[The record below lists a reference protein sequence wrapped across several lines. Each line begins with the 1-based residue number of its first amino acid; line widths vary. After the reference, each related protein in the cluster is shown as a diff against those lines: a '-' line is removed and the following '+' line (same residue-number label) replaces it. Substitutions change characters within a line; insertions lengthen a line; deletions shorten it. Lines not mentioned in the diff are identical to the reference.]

1 MDLLSLVDVLFRII
15 GILAF
20 LVLIMIL
27 PNTVEATHN
36 QNLYV
41 SAENSRFN
49 NHFAGSMVI
58 EVVVQDPNIGTLDD
72 GLGEPSVTLNG
83 KKLRMAQASDGNW
96 HAFFANKE
104 KAQEADDIASNG
116 QAGKGLDF
124 GVFCGPN
131 TAASVFGVSFSD
143 TEGVAIST
151 SNGIS
156 GSSNGKS
163 SFSACTGTPTSPS
176 STINNVVR
184 NAASLNQNSNV
195 QVGQIGIDVDIWPVV
210 QLFSFSNDV
219 TIKYTRAGGTQ
230 SVTLHYDDI
239 ENISINLDRTA
250 YPTNSE
256 VIATIYDMQLNQDPT
271 NEDSWTFTTGST
283 QKTYYHAFTKSG
295 TNAANGGSGLI
306 NIVSSLSS
314 LGFNENGKLSLNLG
328 NIAALNTNGIQP
340 SSTLSDGTT
349 NIVTFAETEPNSGIF
364 VNSDYQGNSNVRISS
379 SAPRGQ
385 SAIIEYNSQSASIVS
400 GTFTASIS
408 IGEKTSKSL
417 QLSTLIPGK
426 KFAVTLV
433 DPDQNLSSMKSDDFH
448 VYNSTAIIPSIQIG
462 SPLTLE
468 KTSEIKFFETSGTSL
483 TSSGISSITFRV
495 NDTNSDILL
504 IDTRSASTT
513 NFEKISINLGIT
525 ANTLQDLLLNNAE
538 SNINGTNWINY
549 DFRSFQ
555 NQLELDSSDFSD
567 TTMTLYFNSLSD
579 TSPVTILDKGDI
591 SSAQGLV
598 QIDNEDVVSIKSKT
612 GTVFLVVNFDSSS
625 DTSGAGRLA
634 SETYRQPIVFDLF
647 SFGVS
652 NSEPINNAKYR
663 LELKE
668 TEANSGSFVGSME
681 ISQSNQFDSSF
692 VKTLQTI
699 SENVKLLINQ
709 RLLDEKGID
718 LKYSDIAIAGVRY
731 DISSQTDVRTNDG
744 KVTLNQR
751 TFRFGQPVKVI
762 LIDSDLNQKHDKVD
776 IYVTS
781 NDSASAN
788 VDTVIDQSGNLLL
801 EIMIKDVRYKR
812 CTINGVETGGLA
824 STGFTLVETGPATG
838 IFEGIFRMPTQ
849 ICNSDGTRLIGTAGG
864 SIEVEYH
871 DALDSSGKPNIF
883 GLTFTKTTGST
894 PRVDE
899 KIPDWIKTN
908 VRAWVDKKTNDDTFL
923 NGIQY
928 LINENLI
935 VPSKIQEGK
944 SEKKLPSWVRNNADW
959 WSSGLITQDDYLRGI
974 EYLIEKGIIKLP

>member
-1 MDLLSLVDVLFRII
+1 
-15 GILAF
+15 
-20 LVLIMIL
+20 
-27 PNTVEATHN
+27 
-36 QNLYV
+36 
-41 SAENSRFN
+41 
-49 NHFAGSMVI
+49 
-58 EVVVQDPNIGTLDD
+58 
-72 GLGEPSVTLNG
+72 
-83 KKLRMAQASDGNW
+83 MAQASDGNW

-210 QLFSFSNDV
+210 QLFSLSNDV

-283 QKTYYHAFTKSG
+283 QKTYYHAFTKSS

-364 VNSDYQGNSNVRISS
+364 VNSDYRGNSNVRISS

-400 GTFTASIS
+400 STFTASIS
-408 IGEKTSKSL
+408 IGEKTSNSL

-426 KFAVTLV
+426 KFVVTLV

-525 ANTLQDLLLNNAE
+525 ADTLADLLIDDNEANT
-538 SNINGTNWINY
+538 NGTNWINY

-555 NQLELDSSDFSD
+555 NHLELEQSDFSD
-567 TTMTLYFNSLSD
+567 TTMTLYFVSLSGD
-579 TSPVTILDKGDI
+579 SIQIIDKGDI

-598 QIDNEDVVSIKSKT
+598 QIDNEDAVSIKSKT
-612 GTVFLVVNFDSSS
+612 GAVFLVVNFDSSS
-625 DTSGAGRLA
+625 DTNGAGRIA
-634 SETYRQPIVFDLF
+634 SETDKQPIVFDVF
-647 SFGVS
+647 SFGES
-652 NSEPINNAKYR
+652 NSEPINNAIYR

-668 TEANSGSFVGSME
+668 SEINSGSFTGSME
-681 ISQSNQFDSSF
+681 ISQLNQFNSSF
-692 VKTLQTI
+692 VSTLQTI
-699 SENVKLLINQ
+699 SEDVKLLINQ
-709 RLLDEKGID
+709 RLLGEKGID
-718 LKYSDIAIAGVRY
+718 LKYSDIARVGVNF
-731 DISSQTDVRTNDG
+731 DVSSKTDVRTNDG

-762 LIDSDLNQKHDKVD
+762 LIDPDLNQKHDKVD

-812 CTINGVETGGLA
+812 CTINGVKTGGLA

-883 GLTFTKTTGST
+883 GLAFTKTTGST

>member
-1 MDLLSLVDVLFRII
+1 MVIPHT
-15 GILAF
+15 A
-20 LVLIMIL
+20 
-27 PNTVEATHN
+27 EAAHN

-49 NHFAGSMVI
+49 NHFAGSIVI
-58 EVVVQDPNIGTLDD
+58 EVVVMDPNIRTLDD
-72 GLGEPSVTLNG
+72 ALGEPSVTLNG

-96 HAFFANKE
+96 HAYFANKE
-104 KAQEADDIASNG
+104 KAQEADDVASSG
-116 QAGKGLDF
+116 ESGKGLDF
-124 GVFCGPN
+124 GVFCSPN
-131 TAASVFGVSFSD
+131 TAASVFGISFSD

-156 GSSNGKS
+156 GATNGKS
-163 SFSACTGTPTSPS
+163 SFSTCTGTPTSTS

-184 NAASLNQNSNV
+184 NPSSLNQNSNV
-195 QVGQIGIDVDIWPVV
+195 PTGQIGIDADIWPVI

-219 TIKYTRAGGTQ
+219 TIMYNKAGGAQ
-230 SVTLHYDDI
+230 SVTLSYDDI
-239 ENISINLDRTA
+239 ENISIHLDRTS
-250 YPTNSE
+250 YPNNAE
-256 VIATIYDMQLNQDPT
+256 VIGTINDMQLNQDPT
-271 NEDSWTFTTGST
+271 DEDSWTFTAGST
-283 QKTYYHAFTKSG
+283 QKTYYYAFTSSG
-295 TNAANGGSGLI
+295 ANAANGGSGLI
-306 NIVSSLSS
+306 NIVSKLSN
-314 LGFNENGKLSLNLG
+314 LGFDKNGKLSLNLG
-328 NIAALNTNGIQP
+328 NIAEIKTNQIQS

-349 NIVTFAETEPNSGIF
+349 NIVTFVETEPNSGVF
-364 VNSDYQGNSNVRISS
+364 VNSDYQGKSNVKILS

-385 SAIIEYNSQSASIVS
+385 SATIEYNSHSTSIVS

-408 IGEKTSKSL
+408 LGEKTSKSI
-417 QLSTLIPGK
+417 QISTLIPGK
-426 KFAVTLV
+426 KFTVTLV
-433 DPDQNLSSMKSDDFH
+433 DPDQNLSSMKKDDFN
-448 VYNSTAIIPSIQIG
+448 VYNSTTIIPSIQIG
-462 SPLTLE
+462 NPVTLE
-468 KTSEIKFFETSGTSL
+468 KTSEVKFFEESSTSL

-504 IDTRSASTT
+504 IDTRSGSTT

-567 TTMTLYFNSLSD
+567 TTMTLYFNNLSD

-598 QIDNEDVVSIKSKT
+598 QIDNEDVVSIKRKT

-652 NSEPINNAKYR
+652 NSEPINNAIYR

-668 TEANSGSFVGSME
+668 TEANSSSFVGSME

-718 LKYSDIAIAGVRY
+718 LKYSDIATAGVGY

-762 LIDSDLNQKHDKVD
+762 LIDPDLNQKHDRIDV
-776 IYVTS
+776 YLTS
-781 NDSASAN
+781 NNQNSAN
-788 VDTVIDQSGNLLL
+788 VDTVIDQGGNLLL
-801 EIMIKDVRYKR
+801 EIKIKDIRYKR

-849 ICNSDGTRLIGTAGG
+849 ICNSAGTSLISTAGG
-864 SIEVEYH
+864 SIEIKYH

-883 GLTFTKTTGST
+883 GLTFTKTTSSA

-899 KIPDWIKTN
+899 KVPDWIKTN
-908 VRAWVDKKTNDDTFL
+908 VRAWVDKKTSDDTFL

-935 VPSKIQEGK
+935 MPKAQEGK
-944 SEKKLPSWVRNNADW
+944 SEKKLPSWIRNNAKW
-959 WSSGLITQDDYLRGI
+959 WSSGLITQDDYLSGL
-974 EYLIEKGIIKLP
+974 EYLIEKGIIRLP